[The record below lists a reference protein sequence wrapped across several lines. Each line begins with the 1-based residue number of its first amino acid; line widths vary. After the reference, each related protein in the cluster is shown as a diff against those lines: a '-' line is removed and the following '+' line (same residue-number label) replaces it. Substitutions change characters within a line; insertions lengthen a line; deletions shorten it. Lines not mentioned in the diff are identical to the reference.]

1 MDLGTLYRQYGKL
14 LIQQEILQSKVQECK
29 RNIVS
34 ELNKPKLPTSSK

>member
-1 MDLGTLYRQYGKL
+1 MDLDTLYRQYGEL

-34 ELNKPKLPTSSK
+34 EINKLKLSTSKE